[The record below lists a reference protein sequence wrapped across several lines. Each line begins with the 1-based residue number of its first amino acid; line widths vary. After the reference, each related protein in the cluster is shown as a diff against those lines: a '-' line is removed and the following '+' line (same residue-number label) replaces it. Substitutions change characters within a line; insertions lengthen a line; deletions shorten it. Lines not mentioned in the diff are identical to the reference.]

1 MVSRGPRHDSRR
13 VAIPVSLLLALV
25 LNVIALPSW
34 AVPFRPDF
42 VALVLI
48 YWCLMAPGA
57 VGVGVGWLTG
67 LAMDVMQATLLGH
80 HALAKAVIAYL
91 AGRFHLRIR
100 MFPWWQQSLVVLVLL
115 VVDSALVA
123 WLHGM
128 AEGYGV
134 GWWYWVP
141 PLAGMVAWP
150 IVYAALRDGRHRGQL
165 A

>member
-1 MVSRGPRHDSRR
+1 MARPGRPGEARW

-25 LNVIALPSW
+25 LNVVALPAW
-34 AVPFRPDF
+34 AAPFRPDF

-48 YWCLMAPGA
+48 YWCLMAPGI
-57 VGVGVGWLTG
+57 VGVGTGWVVGM
-67 LAMDVMQATLLGH
+67 AMDVMQATLLGH

-100 MFPWWQQSLVVLVLL
+100 MFPWWQQSLVVLLL
-115 VVDSALVA
+115 LLVDSALVA

-150 IVYAALRDGRHRGQL
+150 VVSLLLRDGRRRGQL